1 MRDRLR
7 AAFDA
12 ELTAAHAAGEHRV
25 RMHHLSRAHILSQR
39 STWPHV
45 RVHVLMLLAAI
56 EAGDAREAL
65 GQISRVVAAALFS
78 RIWVPIG
85 NTGLANVSAVRP
97 MPVPDDLRAL
107 IDVAEY

>member
-1 MRDRLR
+1 ML
-7 AAFDA
+7 DA
-12 ELTAAHAAGEHRV
+12 ELKAAAAASEHRV

-39 STWPHV
+39 FTWPHV
-45 RVHVLMLLAAI
+45 RVHVLMLRAGI
-56 EAGDAREAL
+56 EAGDAREVL
-65 GQISRVVAAALFS
+65 GQISRAVAAALLS

-107 IDVAEY
+107 IDLVE